1 MHHFVQSTP
10 SNGGLPAETG
20 ALPSAPQSLL
30 DLTMDLPHLGNP
42 FTSPSVVK
50 SCRLSPFSSL
60 TLAASFPSKSM
71 TSANDS
77 QWVGASPPVHSLV
90 GFPPAGLTPCP
101 SYKQWANLIYLFAP
115 CFKTLKTSP
124 SLKLLLKL
132 FLFLWKNRRPLT
144 LWTKTNPHKRNIP
157 P

>member
-10 SNGGLPAETG
+10 PNANFPAETG

-42 FTSPSVVK
+42 STSPSVVK
-50 SCRLSPFSSL
+50 SCRQSPFSSL
-60 TLAASFPSKSM
+60 THTALIPPKSM
-71 TSANDS
+71 SGAIES
-77 QWVGASPPVHSLV
+77 QRVGASPPSPFSGGL
-90 GFPPAGLTPCP
+90 PPAGLTLWPTH
-101 SYKQWANLIYLFAP
+101 KLWVNLIYLFAP
-115 CFKTLKTSP
+115 CLKTLKISP
-124 SLKLLLKL
+124 SLKVLLKL

-144 LWTKTNPHKRNIP
+144 LWTQTNPHKRNIP